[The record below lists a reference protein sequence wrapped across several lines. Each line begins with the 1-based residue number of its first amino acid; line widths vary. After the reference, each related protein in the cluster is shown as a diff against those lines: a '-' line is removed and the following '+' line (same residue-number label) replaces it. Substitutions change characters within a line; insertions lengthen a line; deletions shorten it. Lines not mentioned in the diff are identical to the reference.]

1 LKKGSYNNDLAVAE
15 YFNDYFATVA
25 DDLASTFPPTK
36 VEYNHRVRSRFGC
49 FTPVTEEEIRSVIG
63 KLKRS
68 ESIISDAISSNIV
81 KECAEIV
88 TPAITNIVNMSLE
101 KGSFQLVVH
110 WLRLCRCL
118 NRVPPHSTHNYRPIY
133 ILSALSKIIEKIVK
147 IRLLAFLE
155 KCNILYAK
163 QFGFRKKLGTSFAVN
178 DMIIQI
184 EGAKDARKKVAGVYI
199 DLKKAFDTV
208 NHELLL
214 HKLYL
219 LGVSGSV
226 LSWFESYLSDR
237 QQFVKISESVSGKK
251 IISNGVPQGSI
262 LGPIL
267 FLIYIND
274 IMELKLNST
283 VYLFANDTA
292 LVCSADNYMHLQYFV
307 SED

>member
-1 LKKGSYNNDLAVAE
+1 MSFILKKGSYNNDLAVAE

-214 HKLYL
+214 QNCICLVSLVLFCRGLSPIYRIDNSL
-219 LGVSGSV
+219 L
-226 LSWFESYLSDR
+226 R
-237 QQFVKISESVSGKK
+237 
-251 IISNGVPQGSI
+251 
-262 LGPIL
+262 
-267 FLIYIND
+267 
-274 IMELKLNST
+274 ST
-283 VYLFANDTA
+283 NLLVVRKSSRMVYLRVPF
-292 LVCSADNYMHLQYFV
+292 LVPYYF
-307 SED
+307 SSMLTISWSSN